1 MAGQGIM
8 QATSE
13 PQASVVSSQQV
24 HHQVVI
30 IGGGNAGISVAAR
43 LKKALKGADI
53 AIIEPSRKHYYQPL
67 WTLVGGGEA
76 RKEVTEHDEAKYI
89 PKDVTWL
96 QDAVLQVCPDEN
108 SVVTERGVKVNY
120 QWLIVA
126 PGIQID
132 WDKIKGLRDALGRD
146 GVCSN
151 YSYEHVDKTWEF
163 IKNFDGG
170 NAIFTHPNTPIKCG
184 GAPQKIMY
192 LADDHFR
199 RSGVRDRSNVIF
211 ASAGGAIFS
220 VAKYAAALNKVI
232 DRKKIDTRYKHNL
245 VEIRPETNEAVFEH
259 LDSGDLITMP
269 YNMIHVTPPQSAPDF
284 IKRSPL
290 ANEAGWVDVDKHTL
304 QHVRYPNVFSLGD
317 ASSLPTSKT
326 GAAVRKQAPVL
337 VANVV
342 RATQGKAL
350 APAYDGYAACPL
362 VTGYGKLIMA
372 EFDYDLKPQ
381 ESFPFDQSK
390 ERLSMY
396 LFKKYGLPAMY
407 WHAIMQGRL

>member
-1 MAGQGIM
+1 M
-8 QATSE
+8 
-13 PQASVVSSQQV
+13 
-24 HHQVVI
+24 
-30 IGGGNAGISVAAR
+30 R
-43 LKKALKGADI
+43 
-53 AIIEPSRKHYYQPL
+53 
-67 WTLVGGGEA
+67 
-76 RKEVTEHDEAKYI
+76 
-89 PKDVTWL
+89 
-96 QDAVLQVCPDEN
+96 
-108 SVVTERGVKVNY
+108 
-120 QWLIVA
+120 
-126 PGIQID
+126 
-132 WDKIKGLRDALGRD
+132 LRDSLSFCR
-146 GVCSN
+146 
-151 YSYEHVDKTWEF
+151 
-163 IKNFDGG
+163 
-170 NAIFTHPNTPIKCG
+170 
-184 GAPQKIMY
+184 
-192 LADDHFR
+192 
-199 RSGVRDRSNVIF
+199 NVIF

-245 VEIRPETNEAVFEH
+245 VEIRPETKEAVFEH

-337 VANVV
+337 VANLV
-342 RATQGKAL
+342 RATQGKPL